1 MFLLLSQP
9 ERDNKL
15 LSPKRK
21 TKALDLTIRAHP
33 ETEGFG
39 AFTLT
44 GAPPFLSCSSHSQ
57 TLGHLKSLKGSPHT
71 DNPPCDLQLGFTNYL
86 KFSFLNKMPCK
97 SCRRKKSQK
106 QTFFSCSAL
115 RDTASLT
122 GRLATERVRSV
133 PRPTLSLLPSAAR
146 LPVPLL
152 VPVTVSLLCLQLSSA
167 CLPALLRA
175 PPVTVLTT
183 HHTAGSTVL
192 EYKADPDTVSPP
204 RTSQTSEEEMPAKL
218 SNSQQKEEAPAD

>member
-44 GAPPFLSCSSHSQ
+44 GAPPFLPCSSHSQ

-106 QTFFSCSAL
+106 QTFFSCCAL

-133 PRPTLSLLPSAAR
+133 PRPALSLLPSAAR

-152 VPVTVSLLCLQLSSA
+152 VPMTVSHCSASSFPLPACLLFYVPLQSQSWPHITQQAVLCWSTKRIQTQSLHRERHKLVRKRCLQ
-167 CLPALLRA
+167 
-175 PPVTVLTT
+175 
-183 HHTAGSTVL
+183 
-192 EYKADPDTVSPP
+192 
-204 RTSQTSEEEMPAKL
+204 
-218 SNSQQKEEAPAD
+218 N